1 MSSIAHPPPRRLASF
16 ALASVPGN
24 ERVALDQVA
33 ASVAALNLAPDRLN
47 RLKTAVAEA
56 TMNAI
61 EHGNGGRPDLAVGIE
76 VFQSDA
82 EVVVT
87 ITDHGGREGGGW
99 SMRAQAEVPDLAR
112 KLEGQQGP
120 GGWGLFLIRHMV
132 DAMDVT
138 TEGEHRTVRLAIQT
152 SPRER
157 DRSVPAACRAAVAGS
172 QQTGCRTDRPK
183 AQAAASRD

>member
-1 MSSIAHPPPRRLASF
+1 VSTIAHPAPRRLASF

-24 ERVALDQVA
+24 ERIALDQVV
-33 ASVAALNLAPDRLN
+33 ASVVALNPAPDRLN

-76 VFQSDA
+76 VFQSGA

-87 ITDHGGREGGGW
+87 ITDHGGRNAEDWSEG
-99 SMRAQAEVPDLAR
+99 QAEIPDLAR
-112 KLEGQQGP
+112 KLEGQQDP
-120 GGWGLFLIRHMV
+120 RGWGLFLIRHMV

-138 TEGEHRTVRLAIQT
+138 TDGEYRTVRLTIQIG
-152 SPRER
+152 SARQGPASE
-157 DRSVPAACRAAVAGS
+157 SCVPGA
-172 QQTGCRTDRPK
+172 P
-183 AQAAASRD
+183 

>member
-1 MSSIAHPPPRRLASF
+1 MSRIAHPAPRRLASF

-76 VFQSDA
+76 VFQSNA

-87 ITDHGGREGGGW
+87 ITDHGGREDGGW
-99 SMRAQAEVPDLAR
+99 SEGQAEVPDLAR

-152 SPRER
+152 SPPEQGPV
-157 DRSVPAACRAAVAGS
+157 SASPVPG
-172 QQTGCRTDRPK
+172 PP
-183 AQAAASRD
+183 

>member
-1 MSSIAHPPPRRLASF
+1 MNRTGHPAPRRLASF

-33 ASVAALNLAPDRLN
+33 ASVAALDLAPDRLN

-61 EHGNGGRPDLAVGIE
+61 EHGNGSRPDLAVVIE
-76 VFQSDA
+76 VFQSGA

-87 ITDHGGREGGGW
+87 ITDHGGLEDEGW
-99 SMRAQAEVPDLAR
+99 SESQVEIPDLAR

-138 TEGEHRTVRLAIQT
+138 TEGEHRTVRLTIQ
-152 SPRER
+152 
-157 DRSVPAACRAAVAGS
+157 AGS
-172 QQTGCRTDRPK
+172 PGQGPVCG
-183 AQAAASRD
+183 SRVPGAP